1 MVVNT
6 LSPNV
11 SADQLCL
18 CMPLQKR
25 EAVPTRPAASSRG
38 TSPSTLPAPRHWSW
52 ASVDNPSVYRLERT
66 RKWFTSEMSCGR
78 FLLSKG
84 FQPGFI
90 SILSHGPM
98 IQRRS
103 RISGFVNAFS
113 SDHKPTT
120 TNIVGNTNTCEKYN
134 PFLQEARTWRGE
146 CLHGDESAYWMPNPP
161 WRKALTELGFAGKE
175 GFWKKLR
182 PRTLRGQFC

>member
-6 LSPNV
+6 LSPNA

-18 CMPLQKR
+18 CMPLQKQ
-25 EAVPTRPAASSRG
+25 EAVPTRTAASSRG
-38 TSPSTLPAPRHWSW
+38 TSPSTLPAPHHWSW

-84 FQPGFI
+84 FQLGFI

-103 RISGFVNAFS
+103 RISGFVNTFS
-113 SDHKPTT
+113 SDRKPTT
-120 TNIVGNTNTCEKYN
+120 TNTVGNTNTCEKYN
-134 PFLQEARTWRGE
+134 PFLQEARTWWGD
-146 CLHGDESAYWMPNPP
+146 CLHGGESAYW
-161 WRKALTELGFAGKE
+161 RKPSLEESTNRVGFCWE
-175 GFWKKLR
+175 GRFLEEVETSNSQG
-182 PRTLRGQFC
+182 PFC